1 MTRAERWL
9 GLAFLLSLIFMTPSV
24 RGDGVGYYAL
34 IRAPLIE
41 HSFDFEK
48 DWRLGYPAIQVGAPN
63 GTDSKG
69 FLGYTR
75 TGHLGNFYAVGPAL
89 LWAPFLIV
97 AHVAV
102 LAANAV
108 GAHIAADGFSKPYI
122 YAMAIGTAVYT
133 FFALIL
139 AFRLAC
145 RYVESQWALLATIG
159 VWLASSFP
167 AYLYVFPSWS
177 HVQSAFAV
185 GLFVWY
191 WDGTRGQLRLRR
203 WALLGLAA
211 ALMINIYYVN
221 ALFLLLPFLETGA
234 SAWRM
239 LHGSSEDRSH
249 FAALVRANFLFV
261 AACALGLVPT
271 LLTKLIIFGSPFR
284 TGYTNVSQWHWSS
297 PHLLGVLFSS
307 DHGLLVWTPI
317 IIPAIAG
324 LIAGWNRIGDLAR
337 YSLAVF
343 AVFTYVVASHVYW
356 DGVASF
362 GNRFFIS
369 FTPIFVAGLANALK
383 LFAGIWRE
391 SHSGF
396 VRAAVI
402 VAILAVWNIGFLF
415 QCATGL
421 APLYGPISWNEMVY
435 NQFRT
440 VPQDAS
446 SAVFNRLT
454 GWARPRHLP
463 RD

>member
-1 MTRAERWL
+1 MTQAEKRL

-41 HSFDFEK
+41 HAFHFEN
-48 DWRLGYPAIQVGAPN
+48 DWRIGYPAIQVGTPN

-75 TGHLGNFYAVGPAL
+75 TGHLGNYFAVGPAL
-89 LWAPFLIV
+89 LWAPFMIV
-97 AHVAV
+97 AHAAV
-102 LAANAV
+102 LAANAMA
-108 GAHIAADGFSKPYI
+108 AHIAADGFSRPYI
-122 YAMAIGTAVYT
+122 FAMSIGTAVYA
-133 FFALIL
+133 FLALLL
-139 AFRLAC
+139 AFRIAC
-145 RYVESQWALLATIG
+145 RYVEEKWALLATIG
-159 VWLASSFP
+159 IWLASSFP

-191 WDGTRGQLRLRR
+191 WDGTRGKLTPRR

-211 ALMINIYYVN
+211 ALMINVYYVN
-221 ALFLLLPFLETGA
+221 ALFLLLPFLETCS

-239 LHGSSEDRSH
+239 LHGSGEDRNRFGTLVGVNVL
-249 FAALVRANFLFV
+249 FA
-261 AACALGLVPT
+261 AACAVGLAPT
-271 LLTKLIIFGSPFR
+271 LVTKLIIFGSPFR
-284 TGYTNVSQWHWSS
+284 SGYTNVSQWHWSS

-307 DHGLLVWTPI
+307 DHGLLLWTPI
-317 IIPAIAG
+317 IIPAIGG
-324 LIAGWNRIGDLAR
+324 LIVGWKRIGDLAK
-337 YSLAVF
+337 YSLVVLT
-343 AVFTYVVASHVYW
+343 VFTYVVASHVYW

-383 LFAGIWRE
+383 SFAGIWRQP
-391 SHSGF
+391 HSGF
-396 VRAAVI
+396 IRAAVI
-402 VAILAVWNIGFLF
+402 VALLAIWNLAFLF

-440 VPQDAS
+440 VPQD
-446 SAVFNRLT
+446 SAGAILNRLT
-454 GWARPRHLP
+454 GWVRR
-463 RD
+463 

>member
-1 MTRAERWL
+1 MTKAEKRL
-9 GLAFLLSLIFMTPSV
+9 GLAFLFSLIFMTPSV
-24 RGDGVGYYAL
+24 RGDGVGYYSL

-41 HSFDFEK
+41 HAFHFEN
-48 DWRLGYPAIQVGAPN
+48 DWRVGFPAIQVGTPN

-75 TGHLGNFYAVGPAL
+75 TGHLGNYYSVGPAI

-102 LAANAV
+102 LAANAM
-108 GAHIAADGFSKPYI
+108 GAHIAADGFSRPYI
-122 YAMAIGTAVYT
+122 FAMAIGTAVYA
-133 FFALIL
+133 FLALIL
-139 AFRLAC
+139 AFRIAC
-145 RYVESQWALLATIG
+145 RYVEAQWATLATIG
-159 VWLASSFP
+159 IWLASSFP

-191 WDGTRGQLRLRR
+191 WDGTRGQLKLRR

-211 ALMINIYYVN
+211 ALMINVYYVN
-221 ALFLLLPFLETGA
+221 ALFLLLPFFETC
-234 SAWRM
+234 SSFWRM
-239 LHGSSEDRSH
+239 LRGSSEDRNR
-249 FAALVRANFLFV
+249 FAALVRANFVFA
-261 AACALGLVPT
+261 AACVVGLAPT
-271 LLTKLIIFGSPFR
+271 LITKLIIFGSPFR
-284 TGYTNVSQWHWSS
+284 SGYTNVSQWHWSS

-307 DHGLLVWTPI
+307 DHGLLLWTPI

-324 LIAGWNRIGDLAR
+324 LIAGWKRIGDLAK
-337 YSLAVF
+337 YSLVVLAI
-343 AVFTYVVASHVYW
+343 FTYVVASHVYW

-383 LFAGIWRE
+383 LFAGIWRKPR
-391 SHSGF
+391 SGF
-396 VRAAVI
+396 IRAAVI
-402 VAILAVWNIGFLF
+402 VAILAIWNLGFLF

-421 APLYGPISWNEMVY
+421 APLYGPVTWNEVVY

-446 SAVFNRLT
+446 SAIFNRLT
-454 GWARPRHLP
+454 GWARH
-463 RD
+463 

>member
-1 MTRAERWL
+1 MTMAERWL
-9 GLAFLLSLIFMTPSV
+9 GLAFLFSLIFMTPSV

-41 HSFDFEK
+41 HSFHFEK
-48 DWRLGYPAIQVGAPN
+48 DWRIGYPAIQVGTPN

-75 TGHLGNFYAVGPAL
+75 TGHLGNFYAIGPAL
-89 LWAPFLIV
+89 LWAPFLLV
-97 AHVAV
+97 AHLSV

-108 GAHIAADGFSKPYI
+108 SVRIAPDGFSKPYI
-122 YAMAIGTAVYT
+122 YAMAIGTAVYA

-191 WDGTRGQLRLRR
+191 WDGTRGQLTLRR
-203 WALLGLAA
+203 GALLGLAA

-221 ALFLLLPFLETGA
+221 ALFLLFPFLETCA
-234 SAWRM
+234 SAWRL
-239 LHGSSEDRSH
+239 LHGSSEDRNRLVTLVGVNLV
-249 FAALVRANFLFV
+249 FA
-261 AACALGLVPT
+261 AACALGLAPT

-343 AVFTYVVASHVYW
+343 VVFTYVVASHVYW

-391 SHSGF
+391 PLSGF

-402 VAILAVWNIGFLF
+402 VVILAIWNIGFIF

-446 SAVFNRLT
+446 SAILNRLT
-454 GWARPRHLP
+454 GWARH
-463 RD
+463 

>member
-1 MTRAERWL
+1 MTKAESWL
-9 GLAFLLSLIFMTPSV
+9 GLAFLFSLIFMTPSV

-41 HSFDFEK
+41 HSFHFEK

-89 LWAPFLIV
+89 LWAPFLII

-102 LAANAV
+102 LAANAM

-122 YAMAIGTAVYT
+122 YAMAIGTAVYA

-145 RYVESQWALLATIG
+145 RYAEAQWALLATIG
-159 VWLASSFP
+159 IWLASSFP

-191 WDGTRGQLRLRR
+191 WDGTRGRLTLPR

-221 ALFLLLPFLETGA
+221 ALFMLLPFLETC
-234 SAWRM
+234 SSVWRM
-239 LHGSSEDRSH
+239 LHRTSEDRSR
-249 FAALVRANFLFV
+249 FGSLVRVNFVLA
-261 AACALGLVPT
+261 AACAVGLTPT
-271 LLTKLIIFGSPFR
+271 LVTKLIIFGSPFR
-284 TGYTNVSQWHWSS
+284 SGYTNVSQWHWFS

-317 IIPAIAG
+317 VIPAIAG
-324 LIAGWNRIGDLAR
+324 LIAGWNRIGDLAK
-337 YSLAVF
+337 YSLAVL

-369 FTPIFVAGLANALK
+369 FTPIFIVGVANALK

-391 SHSGF
+391 PFSGF
-396 VRAAVI
+396 IRAAVI
-402 VAILAVWNIGFLF
+402 VAILAIWNLAFLF

-446 SAVFNRLT
+446 SAILNRLT
-454 GWARPRHLP
+454 GWARR
-463 RD
+463 

>member
-9 GLAFLLSLIFMTPSV
+9 VLAFLLSLIFVTPSV

-41 HSFDFEK
+41 HSFHFEK
-48 DWRLGYPAIQVGAPN
+48 DWRLGYPAIQVGAPT

-75 TGHLGNFYAVGPAL
+75 TRHLGNFYAVGPAL
-89 LWAPFLIV
+89 LWAPFLII

-102 LAANAV
+102 LAANAM

-122 YAMAIGTAVYT
+122 YAMAIGTAVYA

-145 RYVESQWALLATIG
+145 RYAEAQWALLATIG
-159 VWLASSFP
+159 IWLASSFP

-191 WDGTRGQLRLRR
+191 WDGTRGQLTLRR

-221 ALFLLLPFLETGA
+221 ALFLLFPFLETCA
-234 SAWRM
+234 SGWRM

-249 FAALVRANFLFV
+249 FANLVRANFLFV

-307 DHGLLVWTPI
+307 DHGLLVCDSI
-317 IIPAIAG
+317 
-324 LIAGWNRIGDLAR
+324 
-337 YSLAVF
+337 
-343 AVFTYVVASHVYW
+343 
-356 DGVASF
+356 
-362 GNRFFIS
+362 
-369 FTPIFVAGLANALK
+369 
-383 LFAGIWRE
+383 
-391 SHSGF
+391 
-396 VRAAVI
+396 
-402 VAILAVWNIGFLF
+402 
-415 QCATGL
+415 
-421 APLYGPISWNEMVY
+421 
-435 NQFRT
+435 
-440 VPQDAS
+440 
-446 SAVFNRLT
+446 
-454 GWARPRHLP
+454 
-463 RD
+463 

>member
-1 MTRAERWL
+1 MTKAESWL
-9 GLAFLLSLIFMTPSV
+9 GFAFLLSLIFMTPSV

-41 HSFDFEK
+41 HSFHFEN
-48 DWRLGYPAIQVGAPN
+48 DWRLGYPAIQVGTPK

-75 TGHLGNFYAVGPAL
+75 TGHLGNFYAAGPAL

-102 LAANAV
+102 LAANAM

-122 YAMAIGTAVYT
+122 YAMAIGTAVYA
-133 FFALIL
+133 FFALIF

-145 RYVESQWALLATIG
+145 RYVEPQWALLAMIG

-177 HVQSAFAV
+177 HIQSAFAV

-191 WDGTRGQLRLRR
+191 WDGTRGQLTMRR
-203 WALLGLAA
+203 WVLLGLAA

-221 ALFLLLPFLETGA
+221 ALFLLLPFLETCA

-239 LHGSSEDRSH
+239 LHGSSEDRNRLVTLVGVNLV
-249 FAALVRANFLFV
+249 FA
-261 AACALGLVPT
+261 AACALGLAPT

-343 AVFTYVVASHVYW
+343 VVFTYVVASHVYW

-391 SHSGF
+391 PLSGF

-402 VAILAVWNIGFLF
+402 VVILAIWNIGFIF

-446 SAVFNRLT
+446 SAILNRLT
-454 GWARPRHLP
+454 GWARH
-463 RD
+463 

>member
-1 MTRAERWL
+1 MTKAESWL
-9 GLAFLLSLIFMTPSV
+9 GLAFLFSLIFMTPSV

-41 HSFDFEK
+41 HSFHFEK

-89 LWAPFLIV
+89 LWAPFLII

-102 LAANAV
+102 LAANAM

-122 YAMAIGTAVYT
+122 YAMAIGTAVYA

-145 RYVESQWALLATIG
+145 RYAEAQWALLATIG
-159 VWLASSFP
+159 IWLASSFP

-191 WDGTRGQLRLRR
+191 WDGTRGRLTLPR

-221 ALFLLLPFLETGA
+221 ALFILLPFLETC
-234 SAWRM
+234 SSVWRM
-239 LHGSSEDRSH
+239 LHRTSEDRSR
-249 FAALVRANFLFV
+249 FGSLVRVNFVLA
-261 AACALGLVPT
+261 AACAVGLTPT
-271 LLTKLIIFGSPFR
+271 L
-284 TGYTNVSQWHWSS
+284 VSQWHWFS

-317 IIPAIAG
+317 VIPAIAG
-324 LIAGWNRIGDLAR
+324 LIAGWNRIGDLAK
-337 YSLAVF
+337 YSLAVL

-369 FTPIFVAGLANALK
+369 FTPIFIVGVANALK

-391 SHSGF
+391 PFSGF
-396 VRAAVI
+396 IRAAVI
-402 VAILAVWNIGFLF
+402 VAILAIWNLAFLF

-446 SAVFNRLT
+446 SAILNRLT
-454 GWARPRHLP
+454 GWARR
-463 RD
+463 